1 MSEERAP
8 YFTKKDHLFCLVGPS
23 GSGKKEVAK
32 ALFGMGYNVIV
43 ADAIAKR
50 PLPEDMITIIYL
62 NASEDTR
69 YFWMTYRQRLIP
81 SDIRKRIEAEEKE
94 FIKVKADWIVN
105 ANGELDDVIN
115 VVKEIINAIQEDKP

>member
-32 ALFGMGYNVIV
+32 ALFGMGHNVIV
-43 ADAIAKR
+43 ADVIAKR

-62 NASEDTR
+62 NASEGTR
-69 YFWMTYRQRLIP
+69 YSRMAYRQQLMP
-81 SDIRKRIEAEEKE
+81 SIIRKRIEFEEKT
-94 FIKVKADWIVN
+94 FIKVKADWIVD
-105 ANGELDDVIN
+105 ANGELDDAIN
-115 VVKEIINAIQEDKP
+115 VVKEIIDAIQEDKP

>member
-50 PLPEDMITIIYL
+50 SLPEDMITVIYL
-62 NASEDTR
+62 NASEGAR
-69 YFWMTYRQRLIP
+69 YSRMAYRQQLMP
-81 SDIRKRIEAEEKE
+81 SDYRERIEIEDKE
-94 FIKVKADWIVN
+94 FIKVKADWVVD
-105 ANGELDDVIN
+105 ANGELEDVVN
-115 VVKEIINAIQEDKP
+115 VVKEIIDAIQEDF

>member
-8 YFTKKDHLFCLVGPS
+8 YFTKKDHLFCLIGPS

-50 PLPEDMITIIYL
+50 PLPEDLITVIYL
-62 NASEDTR
+62 NVSEGAR
-69 YFWMTYRQRLIP
+69 YSRMAYRQQLMP
-81 SDIRKRIEAEEKE
+81 SDIRTRNMIEAKE
-94 FIKVKADWIVN
+94 FIKVKTDFIVD
-105 ANGELDDVIN
+105 ANGELDDVVN
-115 VVKEIINAIQEDKP
+115 VVKEIIDAIQEDF